1 MLTTHNNKTT
11 KIYDKEISFLEITK
25 NYNNAEKYPIKKK
38 NSEKLFAISAKYK
51 FYIKCL
57 M

>member
-1 MLTTHNNKTT
+1 MLTRYNNKTT

-25 NYNNAEKYPIKKK
+25 NYNNNAEKYLIKKK

-51 FYIKCL
+51 F
-57 M
+57 